1 MNSSAQP
8 SRRIASNLLWT
19 PQGLVRNPL
28 IEVAADGRILSVTAC
43 AEPDRLPGT
52 EFYAGVLAPGL
63 VNAHCHLELS
73 YLRDAIPEGCGFAG
87 FAGAMGQVRERFTA
101 AERQQAL
108 AAADAAM
115 WSAGIEAVGDIANG
129 ETTFAV
135 KARSR
140 VAYHT
145 FAEFFGL
152 RAASADPLRPLLRHP
167 HTSLTPHSLYSV
179 QDAPLRAIA
188 AEGDAPLSIHFMES
202 PAEAELFRRR
212 GPLWEWYGRAGFSCD
227 FLHYGSPA
235 ARLVASVPRDRSVI
249 LVHNC
254 CVTQRDIDLVME
266 HFTAKVGWCLCP
278 RSNRFISRLQPPLE
292 LMRRNGLNICLG
304 TDSLASND
312 RLSVFEEMRMFPD
325 VPLPELLA
333 WAAQG
338 GAEALGMA
346 GELGEVA
353 LGRRSGLTVISG
365 LDYDTMQL
373 IPASCIRRIV

>member
-1 MNSSAQP
+1 MNSSAQS

-19 PQGLVRNPL
+19 PQGLVCNPL
-28 IEVAADGRILSVTAC
+28 VEVAADGRILSVASC

-73 YLRDAIPEGCGFAG
+73 YLRGAIPEGCGFAG
-87 FAGAMGQVRERFTA
+87 FAAAMGQERERFTA
-101 AERQQAL
+101 AERQQAVV
-108 AAADAAM
+108 AADAAL
-115 WSAGIEAVGDIANG
+115 WSAGVAAVGDVANG
-129 ETTFAV
+129 DTTLAV
-135 KARSR
+135 KAQSR
-140 VAYHT
+140 IAYHT

-202 PAEAELFRRR
+202 PAETELFQRR
-212 GPLWEWYGRAGFSCD
+212 GPLWEWYGRAGFTCD

-266 HFTAKVGWCLCP
+266 HFTAPVWWCLCP

-292 LMRRNGLNICLG
+292 LMRRNRMNICLG

-312 RLSVFEEMRMFPD
+312 RLSVFEEMHMFPG

-333 WAAQG
+333 WGAQG
-338 GAEALGMA
+338 GAAALGMA
-346 GELGEVA
+346 DELGEVA
-353 LGRRSGLTVISG
+353 PGRHCGLTVISG
-365 LDYDTMQL
+365 IDYHTLQL
-373 IPASCIRRIV
+373 TPASRIRRIV